1 MVSDTIESVCT
12 QCVHFHSVLWIYI
25 YSRIHMSARC
35 RGRAC
40 ARAQL
45 LAHQWFEIIEM
56 SQRVWFAIYRHII
69 ECRFRDGQFICSA
82 FSTFK
87 NSIRHEKFAGA
98 EERER
103 EKYSTQKDE
112 HKPIPSI
119 HHRIINSLT
128 LGLESSELHGAS
140 QQNRIQI
147 EFWILLFLPFISI
160 YLLLFFVFHWSVFF
174 LSLVFW
180 ILFGIIF
187 CLKCAC
193 LHSAIMYTN
202 QIRKACNNQLVFCF
216 YFQHWFVLWN
226 LNGHWKC
233 TIRDR
238 ASE

>member
-40 ARAQL
+40 ARATSCAPMVRNHWNVTTCL
-45 LAHQWFEIIEM
+45 IRYLSPHH
-56 SQRVWFAIYRHII
+56 RVSISRRTIHLQCIFDIQEFNSAWKV
-69 ECRFRDGQFICSA
+69 CRGR
-82 FSTFK
+82 
-87 NSIRHEKFAGA
+87 
-98 EERER
+98 RER

-160 YLLLFFVFHWSVFF
+160 YLLLFFVFHWLFFF